1 MPQAMRA
8 DGLQRHPES
17 DHCHYSGGGGAV
29 SNTARQIHGVDSD
42 TINFCFFFPLRLK
55 EPLNF
60 VGVLDTGAS
69 FIQAC
74 LSFSIV

>member
-1 MPQAMRA
+1 MAYK
-8 DGLQRHPES
+8 GILKVIIVIIV
-17 DHCHYSGGGGAV
+17 GGWGGAV

-60 VGVLDTGAS
+60 VGVHGSKLLDTGAS